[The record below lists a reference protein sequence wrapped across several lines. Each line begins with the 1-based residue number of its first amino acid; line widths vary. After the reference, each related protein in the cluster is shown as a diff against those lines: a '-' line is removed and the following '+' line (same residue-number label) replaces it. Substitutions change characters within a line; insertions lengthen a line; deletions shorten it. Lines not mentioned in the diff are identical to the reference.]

1 MKVINIFLTN
11 NEKCISVKDQ
21 DDSDLLSY
29 SKKLSDLLQ
38 SNNVTILHT
47 SESSVIVRPSKVQA
61 ILVNEEE
68 QESETEE
75 IQQSEIQENTEEPQ
89 ESEDIISD

>member
-1 MKVINIFLTN
+1 MKVVIIFLTN
-11 NEKCISVKDQ
+11 GECISIKDQ
-21 DDSDLLSY
+21 DNLDLSNY

-61 ILVNEEE
+61 ILVNEEKQKNE
-68 QESETEE
+68 IEET
-75 IQQSEIQENTEEPQ
+75 QHPEIQEIIEEPQ
-89 ESEDIISD
+89 EPEDIISD

>member
-1 MKVINIFLTN
+1 MKVVIIFLTN
-11 NEKCISVKDQ
+11 GECISIKDQ
-21 DDSDLLSY
+21 DNLDLSNY

-61 ILVNEEE
+61 ILVNEEKQKNE
-68 QESETEE
+68 IEE
-75 IQQSEIQENTEEPQ
+75 IQHLEIQEIIEEPQ
-89 ESEDIISD
+89 EPEDIISD